1 MVLGRRHIGNE
12 VCVTNTVLL
21 RSRMMRKYQ
30 VRFWRAAALVRESPT
45 LIVAADQNIRNRG
58 ISLISTVGQ
67 TGIESACAADLPGT
81 EATES
86 RQVSKS
92 RKASAVSVSRTGK
105 TRKSQK

>member
-45 LIVAADQNIRNRG
+45 LIVAAAQVVLVRG
-58 ISLISTVGQ
+58 LAAVGHTVKMLSEGKAVALPVMK
-67 TGIESACAADLPGT
+67 ESPHL
-81 EATES
+81 
-86 RQVSKS
+86 
-92 RKASAVSVSRTGK
+92 
-105 TRKSQK
+105 